1 VRLVKD
7 IWHDI
12 RHGENIDLYLT
23 VIAAIVVSI
32 LGLLNVTNTDLIIS
46 LTLAVLAL
54 LAFASLQ
61 SRQQIAKILESQKQK
76 RFVFSERSPISIERL
91 RRAKSIAHNGIT
103 LVGTSNTLLGVFS
116 DCIAKG
122 GNVRLI
128 VVASDDISME
138 VAAQRFVKHQDAE
151 RLRREALHA
160 LDNFS
165 SILAQYPKDF
175 EVRTLKAMP
184 PFSLWILD
192 ADTSHAEI
200 WLGLY
205 PFRDQPEPWIQIF
218 PHTDREMFE
227 FLVRQFNLM
236 WEASETWGA

>member
-1 VRLVKD
+1 MRLLKN
-7 IWHDI
+7 IWDDI

-23 VIAAIVVSI
+23 VAASI
-32 LGLLNVTNTDLIIS
+32 TISVLGLLNVTDIDLAVS

-61 SRQQIAKILESQKQK
+61 SRHQIENILENQERLQ
-76 RFVFSERSPISIERL
+76 FIFSERSPVSMDRL

-103 LVGTSNTLLGVFS
+103 LVGTSNTLLGIFS
-116 DCIAKG
+116 DCIMKG
-122 GNVRLI
+122 GSVRLI
-128 VVASDDISME
+128 VVDSDDMSMQ
-138 VAAQRFVKHQDAE
+138 VAAQRFVKHQDVN
-151 RLRREALHA
+151 RLRREAQHA

-165 SILAQYPKDF
+165 SMLERYPDNF
-175 EVRTLKAMP
+175 EVKTLRAMP

-192 ADTSHAEI
+192 EGTPYAEV

-218 PHTDREMFE
+218 PRTNREMFE
-227 FLVRQFNLM
+227 FLTRQFDLM
-236 WEASETWGA
+236 WRASNLWVL